1 VSLGE
6 GEGGLWRSVIA
17 GQKQAWIAWR
27 GTKSTAGLLIAGVA
41 AAALV
46 AVVGLAVDSAW
57 LALGGLAAATA
68 LAGALALYLL
78 RSERERHQI
87 VEAERA
93 RLSDQLITA
102 EQEER
107 RRLALFL
114 HDVPVQAM
122 SGIALMLDGVM
133 DAVERGANDDAKRVL
148 QMALDRQRETIR
160 ELRDLSFALEPV
172 VLRDQG
178 FAPAVQALADQIATS
193 HRVEVELD
201 VERAEALAERA
212 QVALYQIIREAVD
225 QAVRR
230 GPPTRLSVRVTS
242 VDGGGVETVIVDD
255 SPGERRRRSFDPIDE
270 RARTLQ
276 GHVAVETSPDGEGT
290 VVRVTLPPY
299 TAQR

>member
-1 VSLGE
+1 LRFAKPSSISAPRG
-6 GEGGLWRSVIA
+6 RA
-17 GQKQAWIAWR
+17 GF
-27 GTKSTAGLLIAGVA
+27 LIAGVA
-41 AAALV
+41 LAALL
-46 AVVGLAVDSAW
+46 AVVGLAVDAAW
-57 LALGGLAAATA
+57 LALTGLAAAIVLAAA
-68 LAGALALYLL
+68 LAHHLL
-78 RSERERHQI
+78 QSERERHAV

-122 SGIALMLDGVM
+122 SGIALMLDGVV
-133 DAVERGANDDAKRVL
+133 DAIERGADEDAKRVL
-148 QMALDRQRETIR
+148 TMALERQRETIR

-178 FAPAVQALADQIATS
+178 FGPAVQALADQVARS
-193 HRVEVELD
+193 HRVQFDLD
-201 VERAEALAERA
+201 VSEGEALAERA

-230 GPPTRLSVRVTS
+230 GPPTRVSVRVAA
-242 VDGGGVETVIVDD
+242 DGDGGVETVIVDD
-255 SPGERRRRSFDPIDE
+255 SPGERRRRTFDPIDE

-276 GHVAVETSPDGEGT
+276 GRVAVETIPDGEGT
-290 VVRVTLPPY
+290 AVRVTLPPY
-299 TAQR
+299 TARR

>member
-1 VSLGE
+1 VAL
-6 GEGGLWRSVIA
+6 
-17 GQKQAWIAWR
+17 
-27 GTKSTAGLLIAGVA
+27 TAFVA
-41 AAALV
+41 I
-46 AVVGLAVDSAW
+46 LAVGTTMGW
-57 LALGGLAAATA
+57 LALAGLAIGILLAAT
-68 LAGALALYLL
+68 LAYHLIH
-78 RSERERHQI
+78 SERERHET

-102 EQEER
+102 EQDER

-122 SGIALMLDGVM
+122 SGIALMLDGVL
-133 DAVERGANDDAKRVL
+133 DAIRRGANEDAERVL
-148 QMALDRQRETIR
+148 QSALDLQRETIR

-178 FAPAVQALADQIATS
+178 FGAAVKALAEQVGLS
-193 HRVEVELD
+193 HRIQIDLD
-201 VERAEALAERA
+201 VEAGEALAERA
-212 QVALYQIIREAVD
+212 QASLYQIIREAID

-230 GPPTRLSVRVTS
+230 GPPTRMEVRLAS
-242 VDGGGVETVIVDD
+242 LNGGGVEAVIVDD
-255 SPGERRRRSFDPIDE
+255 SPGERRRRSFDEIEE

-276 GHVAVETSPDGEGT
+276 GRVAVETSPDGAGT

>member
-1 VSLGE
+1 LRFARPSST
-6 GEGGLWRSVIA
+6 R
-17 GQKQAWIAWR
+17 
-27 GTKSTAGLLIAGVA
+27 TTAGLLVTGVA
-41 AAALV
+41 VAALV
-46 AVVGLAVDSAW
+46 GVAGLAIDSAW
-57 LALGGLAAATA
+57 LALG
-68 LAGALALYLL
+68 ALALGIVQAALLALHLL
-78 RSERERHQI
+78 RSERERHAL

-93 RLSDQLITA
+93 RLSDQLISA

-133 DAVERGANDDAKRVL
+133 DAIDRGAGDDAKRVL
-148 QMALDRQRETIR
+148 KMALERQRETIR

-178 FAPAVQALADQIATS
+178 FGPAVQALADQIGIS
-193 HRVEVELD
+193 HRIQVELD
-201 VERAEALAERA
+201 VAAGEALAERA
-212 QVALYQIIREAVD
+212 QAALYQIIREAID

-230 GPPTRLSVRVTS
+230 GPPTRISVRIAS
-242 VDGGGVETVIVDD
+242 VNGGGVETLIVDD
-255 SPGERRRRSFDPIDE
+255 SPGERRRRSFDEIEE

-276 GHVAVETSPDGEGT
+276 GQVAVETSPAGDGT
-290 VVRVTLPPY
+290 AVRITLPPY

>member
-1 VSLGE
+1 LRFARPSST
-6 GEGGLWRSVIA
+6 R
-17 GQKQAWIAWR
+17 
-27 GTKSTAGLLIAGVA
+27 TTAGLLVTGVA
-41 AAALV
+41 VAALV
-46 AVVGLAVDSAW
+46 GVAGLAIDSAW
-57 LALGGLAAATA
+57 LALG
-68 LAGALALYLL
+68 ALALGIVQAALLALHLL
-78 RSERERHQI
+78 RSERERHAL

-93 RLSDQLITA
+93 RLSDQLISA

-133 DAVERGANDDAKRVL
+133 DAIDRGAGDDAKRVL
-148 QMALDRQRETIR
+148 KMALERQRETIR

-178 FAPAVQALADQIATS
+178 FGPAVQALADQIGIS
-193 HRVEVELD
+193 HRIQVELD
-201 VERAEALAERA
+201 VAAGEALAERA
-212 QVALYQIIREAVD
+212 QAALYQIIREAID

-230 GPPTRLSVRVTS
+230 GPPTRISVRIAS
-242 VDGGGVETVIVDD
+242 VNAGGVETLIVDD
-255 SPGERRRRSFDPIDE
+255 SPGERRRRSFDEIEE

-276 GHVAVETSPDGEGT
+276 GQVAVETSPEGDGT
-290 VVRVTLPPY
+290 AVRITLPPY

>member
-1 VSLGE
+1 
-6 GEGGLWRSVIA
+6 
-17 GQKQAWIAWR
+17 
-27 GTKSTAGLLIAGVA
+27 VA
-41 AAALV
+41 LAALA

-57 LALGGLAAATA
+57 LTLAGLAAAIVLAAA
-68 LAGALALYLL
+68 LAYHLL
-78 RSERERHQI
+78 QSERERHAV

-122 SGIALMLDGVM
+122 SGIALMLDGVV
-133 DAVERGANDDAKRVL
+133 DAIERGAADDAKRVL
-148 QMALDRQRETIR
+148 TMALERQRETIR

-178 FAPAVQALADQIATS
+178 FAPAVQALADQVARS
-193 HRVEVELD
+193 HRVQFELD
-201 VERAEALAERA
+201 VAAGEALAERA

-230 GPPTRLSVRVTS
+230 GPPTRVSVRVAA
-242 VDGGGVETVIVDD
+242 DGGGGVETVIVDD

-276 GHVAVETSPDGEGT
+276 GRVAVETSPDGAGT

-299 TAQR
+299 TAHR

>member
-1 VSLGE
+1 M
-6 GEGGLWRSVIA
+6 RSRLRFVRRSSIRA
-17 GQKQAWIAWR
+17 TTGF
-27 GTKSTAGLLIAGVA
+27 LIAGLA
-41 AAALV
+41 LAALTAV
-46 AVVGLAVDSAW
+46 AGLAADSAW
-57 LALGGLAAATA
+57 AALGGLVVATVLAAL
-68 LAGALALYLL
+68 LAQYLL
-78 RSERERHQI
+78 RSERERHKE

-93 RLSDQLITA
+93 LLSDQLVTA
-102 EQEER
+102 EQDER

-133 DAVERGANDDAKRVL
+133 DAIDTGAKDDAKRVL
-148 QMALDRQRETIR
+148 RMALDRQRQTIR

-178 FAPAVQALADQIATS
+178 FGPAVQALADQVGLS
-193 HRVEVELD
+193 HKIQVELD
-201 VERAEALAERA
+201 VAAGEALAERA

-230 GPPTRLSVRVTS
+230 GPPDRISVRVVS

-255 SPGERRRRSFDPIDE
+255 SPGERRRRSFDAIDE

-276 GHVAVETSPDGEGT
+276 GQVVVETSPDGEGT
-290 VVRVTLPPY
+290 AVRVTLPPY